1 MTEPELEQ
9 RGSISLSL
17 DEVDLLRMG
26 LVRYIAHWQEHCEA
40 DGGKSHSAEEVDRA
54 RTEAGR
60 LLWRLEEE
68 AAPPGVHLVHSEWS
82 VPPPST
88 EGW

>member
-1 MTEPELEQ
+1 MTEPGPEQ
-9 RGSISLSL
+9 RASISLSL

-26 LVRYIAHWQEHCEA
+26 LVRYIAYCQEHYEE
-40 DGGKSHSAEEVDRA
+40 DGGKSHTEEELDRA

-82 VPPPST
+82 VPPESA
-88 EGW
+88 E

>member
-1 MTEPELEQ
+1 
-9 RGSISLSL
+9 
-17 DEVDLLRMG
+17 MG
-26 LVRYIAHWQEHCEA
+26 LVRYIAYCQEHYEE
-40 DGGKSHSAEEVDRA
+40 DGGKSHTEEELDRA

-88 EGW
+88 DDS